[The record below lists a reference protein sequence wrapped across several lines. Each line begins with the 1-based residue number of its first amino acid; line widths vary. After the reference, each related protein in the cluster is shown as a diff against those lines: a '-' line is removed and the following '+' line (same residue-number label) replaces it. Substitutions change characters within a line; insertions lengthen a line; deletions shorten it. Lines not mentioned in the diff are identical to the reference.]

1 MDSLALYSDEKWDNL
16 IHSLLVSL
24 FFHKHKAI
32 TRHSD
37 KDPIQMALILMNM
50 NPRNGN
56 FNSCDVIVGKMSGFL
71 HIMRLVAIKEIRRRG
86 DENPDLED
94 ADFE

>member
-1 MDSLALYSDEKWDNL
+1 
-16 IHSLLVSL
+16 
-24 FFHKHKAI
+24 
-32 TRHSD
+32 
-37 KDPIQMALILMNM
+37 MALILMNM